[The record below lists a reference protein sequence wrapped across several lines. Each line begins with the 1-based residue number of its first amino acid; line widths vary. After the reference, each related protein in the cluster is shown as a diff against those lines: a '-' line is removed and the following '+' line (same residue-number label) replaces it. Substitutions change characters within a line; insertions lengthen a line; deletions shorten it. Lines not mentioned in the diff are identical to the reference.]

1 MVQVSLEEAMLRLP
15 QLIREA
21 KNGEEIVLV
30 ENELPFARVIP
41 LLRHRPKAQFGSAR
55 GLIELSDNWDDTPE
69 GFENYMS

>member
-1 MVQVSLEEAMLRLP
+1 MVQVSLEEATLRLP

-41 LLRHRPKAQFGSAR
+41 LLRRRPKAQFGSAR